1 MPASYSEYQCG
12 AELLHL
18 WNDQSPA
25 DWVDLE
31 ILAPAISTLLSWVS
45 KGIGITSSNRL
56 STHQRQYLIP
66 AYIKLVSAYDLIGD
80 KVSADLLSV

>member
-25 DWVDLE
+25 DCVDLE
-31 ILAPAISTLLSWVS
+31 ILAPAISTL
-45 KGIGITSSNRL
+45 
-56 STHQRQYLIP
+56 LIP

-80 KVSADLLSV
+80 KVSADLLMDYQPLIY

>member
-31 ILAPAISTLLSWVS
+31 ILAPAISTLL
-45 KGIGITSSNRL
+45 
-56 STHQRQYLIP
+56 IP

-80 KVSADLLSV
+80 KVSADLLMDYQPLIY